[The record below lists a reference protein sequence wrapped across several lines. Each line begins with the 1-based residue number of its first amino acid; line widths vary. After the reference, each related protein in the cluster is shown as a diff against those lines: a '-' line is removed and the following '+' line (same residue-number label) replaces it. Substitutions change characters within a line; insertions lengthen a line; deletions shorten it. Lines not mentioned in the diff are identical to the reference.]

1 MAIQAALTG
10 TALGTQYSAI
20 VSLDGTITLFPVAHT
35 INSPLISSHV
45 ISSPLI
51 SGQQPSSS
59 SPGMDSFCPTNAV
72 LQAELL
78 ELSST
83 AFGST
88 YSTPSPDFLQQQQPS
103 SSTSRSPSPTLAFPQ
118 KESLERPW
126 TVASNS
132 SAGLDSLQQPIPS
145 TSEAITPSPTT
156 ALKQAVLVERSSNV
170 GSSCSTPVH
179 TVEHQRFLSSTPVNG
194 QSITRHFRPCD
205 ILPIPKVPQT
215 GPRIAR
221 PNKRLQDARN
231 LTSEPEV
238 RKIKEAHEAKL
249 LKKQKQEEAAKK
261 RTMVC
266 ANSKIVFYH

>member
-1 MAIQAALTG
+1 MAIQAALIG

-20 VSLDGTITLFPVAHT
+20 VSLDGTIILYFQSPT
-35 INSPLISSHV
+35 PLIVH
-45 ISSPLI
+45 SSPLI
-51 SGQQPSSS
+51 SGHQPSSS
-59 SPGMDSFCPTNAV
+59 SPGMDSFCPTNAF

-83 AFGST
+83 ALGST

-103 SSTSRSPSPTLAFPQ
+103 SSTSRSLSPTLAFPQ

-145 TSEAITPSPTT
+145 TSETITPSPTT

-194 QSITRHFRPCD
+194 ESRTRHFRPCD
-205 ILPIPKVPQT
+205 ILPFPNVPQT

-221 PNKRLQDARN
+221 PNRRLQEARN

-238 RKIKEAHEAKL
+238 QKIKEAHEAKQL
-249 LKKQKQEEAAKK
+249 QKQKKEEAAKK
-261 RTMVC
+261 RAMVC
-266 ANSKIVFYH
+266 LNLLIILPHYVYS